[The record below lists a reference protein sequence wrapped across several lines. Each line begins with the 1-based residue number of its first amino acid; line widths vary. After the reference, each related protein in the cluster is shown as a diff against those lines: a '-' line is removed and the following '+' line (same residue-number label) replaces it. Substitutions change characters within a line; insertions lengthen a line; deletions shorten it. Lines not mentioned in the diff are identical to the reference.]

1 MARTHEPQRVITRGK
16 TRTIGEPRR
25 PREGAATVGVKGEPR
40 VSARPADRSDNG
52 QGRFAQG
59 GPRATEA
66 GGNRV
71 AREPRQVPAAEPPA
85 AAPAPRTAAGRP
97 LERIEALETALGQL
111 LERFDELERAVYGE
125 DGDPNN
131 VGALTALG
139 QLEEV
144 IPKLAETVG
153 ELVETV
159 GTLGDAERPAAGLVH
174 AVAQLTDRVMRDTIA
189 PPPPAPEG
197 QPDAL
202 SEPHAED

>member
-25 PREGAATVGVKGEPR
+25 PREGAATVGIKGEPR
-40 VSARPADRSDNG
+40 VSARPVDRSDDG

-59 GPRATEA
+59 GPR
-66 GGNRV
+66 V
-71 AREPRQVPAAEPPA
+71 DREPRQVPAAEPAVAAPA
-85 AAPAPRTAAGRP
+85 AAPRTAAGRP
-97 LERIEALETALGQL
+97 LERIEALETALAQL

-125 DGDPNN
+125 EGNPNN

-144 IPKLAETVG
+144 IPALAATVG

-159 GTLGDAERPAAGLVH
+159 GSLGDADRPAAGLVH

-189 PPPPAPEG
+189 PPPDAPEG
-197 QPDAL
+197 QPEAS